1 MANRRYNPE
10 KHVRK
15 EIQSL
20 GKATMR
26 ELRQAD
32 RDYQSRSGTGESSL
46 LPVLLK
52 LLGALCLAA
61 IILGVWAL
69 VGWFALFVPVFV
81 CLVTRSVL
89 WAVIVPLGFV
99 LLWLFLL

>member
-1 MANRRYNPE
+1 MANRRYSPE

-15 EIQSL
+15 EIRSL

-32 RDYQSRSGTGESSL
+32 RDYQSLSGTGESSL
-46 LPVLLK
+46 FPVLLK

-61 IILGVWAL
+61 IFLGVWTLIGWWAL
-69 VGWFALFVPVFV
+69 VVPVFL
-81 CLVTRSVL
+81 CLATQSFL
-89 WAVIVPLGFV
+89 WAVVVPFFLV
-99 LLWLFLL
+99 LLWIFLL